1 MKHYSNHHS
10 SSREYYKDL
19 QRNSHK
25 NLNTKTKKLDKTEV
39 YLEKFLSMTY
49 KYLSPIF
56 EDDDVMTSF
65 KNETTTN
72 FIDKKVDEQI
82 IEYTPSWIQSFITF
96 FIELYDKYFPKPSGI
111 KLLKIINHISKFIN
125 LNNVVKHKMTNNFIL
140 NKSSP

>member
-10 SSREYYKDL
+10 KSREYYKGL
-19 QRNSHK
+19 QKNNLK
-25 NLNTKTKKLDKTEV
+25 NLNSKTKKLDKTEV

-125 LNNVVKHKMTNNFIL
+125 SNNVVKHKMTNNFIL

>member
-10 SSREYYKDL
+10 SSREYYNDL
-19 QRNSHK
+19 QKNSPK
-25 NLNTKTKKLDKTEV
+25 NLNSRTKKLDKMEV

-56 EDDDVMTSF
+56 EDDEIMTSF

-82 IEYTPSWIQSFITF
+82 IEYIPSWTQIFFTF
-96 FIELYDKYFPKPSGI
+96 FIELYDKYFPKPSEN
-111 KLLKIINHISKFIN
+111 KALKIIKHIS
-125 LNNVVKHKMTNNFIL
+125 
-140 NKSSP
+140 